1 MKPESLPLLK
11 KTLVALCFCM
21 ACGHSYPFEW
31 KGNWI
36 SASDCDDLPNTW
48 LDFQKKFELEKVPEH
63 AVAHIAADSKY
74 WLSVN
79 GEMVVFEGSLKRGP
93 NPNDTYYDSVD
104 ITRWLT
110 PGVNDISVSVCYF
123 GRDGF
128 SHKSSGRAGLLFD
141 CRMDNGDEIVSDA
154 TWTSSVNPCFMDC
167 GDPVPNYRLSEASI
181 LFDARNKVKNRNAGK
196 KNAVVIGKA
205 GDAPWN
211 GLVERPVPLWRFSGP
226 TPYVETIHKGDS
238 IIGVL
243 PYNAQI
249 TPIIRLRS
257 EGGKRVVIGTDNY
270 FHYNGSVDNIRAE
283 YITAEGEQ
291 EYEAP
296 GWMNGHRVYYVIP
309 DGVEVLDIEYRESG
323 FDCDFVGGFESSDD
337 LLDRLWDKSRRTLY
351 VTMRDTYMDC
361 PERER
366 AQWTGDAVN
375 ESGEAFYALSPS
387 GHSLAKKWLL
397 ELADWQRPDSVIY
410 APVPAGNWNMELPG
424 QTLASIGWF
433 GAWNYYNHTG
443 DKATLERIY
452 PAFKRYMA
460 RWETNDSGLVK
471 MPEGAWIWGDWGDH
485 KDMDLLISAWYY
497 LALKGMSRMA
507 SELGLTDDSRE
518 YERRMDAMQTAFDA
532 CWTPDGYRSK
542 GYKGET
548 DDRVQA
554 LAVVAGIAGSDMY
567 PVIMDVFSR
576 ELHASPYMEKY
587 VFEAMMLMGETD
599 KALDRHKERYRR
611 MTEDDRFTTLF
622 EHWDVA
628 DNNFKG
634 GTVNHAWSGGGLTVL
649 SQYLCG
655 IEPLSPGYEEIGVMP
670 RPGSMKYASANIE
683 SVKGEVRSA
692 FMQDDK
698 ALKMDVSTPEGIP
711 TVIGVPVGDG
721 IKRVSIN
728 GAKVWEAGKKV
739 SSPGISQVADS
750 PASHLL
756 FRVPGGNYNV
766 VAFKEK

>member
-1 MKPESLPLLK
+1 MKHV
-11 KTLVALCFCM
+11 LVALCLCM
-21 ACGHSYPFEW
+21 MHGYSYSFDW
-31 KGNWI
+31 KGSWI
-36 SASDCDDLPNTW
+36 TASDYADRPNTW
-48 LDFQKKFELEKVPEH
+48 LDFQKEFELEEVPEY
-63 AVAHIAADSKY
+63 AVARIAAESKY
-74 WLSVN
+74 WLRIN
-79 GEMVVFEGSLKRGP
+79 GELVVFEGSLKRGP
-93 NPNDTYYDSVD
+93 NPDDTYFDT
-104 ITRWLT
+104 INIARWLT
-110 PGVNDISVSVCYF
+110 PGINNVSATVCYF
-123 GRDGF
+123 GKDGF

-141 CRMDNGDEIVSDA
+141 CRTANGDEVVSDS
-154 TWTSSVNPCFMDC
+154 TWTCCVNPCYMEC

-181 LFDARNKVKNRNAGK
+181 LFDARQSGK
-196 KNAVVIGKA
+196 SGYSGMKDAVVIGKA

-226 TPYVETIHKGDS
+226 TDYVEIVQKGDS
-238 IIGVL
+238 LVGVL

-249 TPIIRLRS
+249 TPIIRLR
-257 EGGKRVVIGTDNY
+257 GDTGKRIVIATDNY
-270 FHYNGSVDNIRAE
+270 FHYNGSVDNIRTE
-283 YITAEGEQ
+283 YITADGEQ

-309 DGVEVLDIEYRESG
+309 DGVEVLGIKYRESG
-323 FDCDFVGGFESSDD
+323 FDCDFTGGFDSSDD
-337 LLDRLWDKSRRTLY
+337 LLNRLWDKSRRTLY

-387 GHSLAKKWLL
+387 SHSLARKWLL

-433 GAWNYYNHTG
+433 GAWNYYKHTG

-452 PAFKRYMA
+452 PAYKRYMA
-460 RWETNDSGLVK
+460 RWKTNDSGLVK
-471 MPEGAWIWGDWGDH
+471 MPEGAWVWGDWGDH

-507 SELGLTDDSRE
+507 SELGLTDDSKE
-518 YERRMDAMQTAFDA
+518 YERQMDAMQTAFDV

-542 GYKGET
+542 GYKGAT

-554 LAVVAGIAGSDMY
+554 LAVVAGIADGDKH
-567 PVIMDVFSR
+567 PTIMDVFSR
-576 ELHASPYMEKY
+576 EFHSSPYMEKY
-587 VFEAMMLMGETD
+587 VFEAMMMMGETD
-599 KALDRHKERYRR
+599 KALGRHRERYRQ

-655 IEPLSPGYEEIGVMP
+655 IEPLRPGYEEVGVMP

-683 SVKGEVRSA
+683 SVKGEVRSS
-692 FMQDDK
+692 FRQDDK
-698 ALKMDVSTPEGIP
+698 ALKMEISTPDGIP

-721 IKRVSIN
+721 LKRVSIN
-728 GAKVWEAGKKV
+728 GIKVWEAGKEI
-739 SSPGISQVADS
+739 SSPGISLLYRS
-750 PASHLL
+750 PESHLV
-756 FRVPGGNYNV
+756 FRVDGGNYNV
-766 VAFKEK
+766 VALKDK